1 MSERH
6 AALTRSHMALRHL
19 YRTRLEIFVWP
30 EMIYIWSTLGASFVT
45 ETSPLCYPVDAR
57 DVDFGR
63 IPYEKERA
71 CG

>member
-1 MSERH
+1 MPLSHAPTWQFGICTER
-6 AALTRSHMALRHL
+6 TWG
-19 YRTRLEIFVWP
+19 TFVWP
-30 EMIYIWSTLGASFVT
+30 EMIYIWTTLGASFVT
-45 ETSPLCYPVDAR
+45 ESSPLCYPVDAR